1 MADLEKLYNPVSSPF
16 EEAIASGVQST
27 FNTGRFKPETQAMV
41 QSLSGTNEDAN
52 LPTMPI
58 GAGSQMYG
66 GPMFSQSDIGNVAG
80 VLKPEDKK
88 MFIPGAPEEEPEEE
102 KGLVGGAADA
112 FMDAGGGLR
121 IDKYIKG
128 AVGVGKYLWGKVKNK
143 KDSK

>member
-16 EEAIASGVQST
+16 EEAVSSGVQST
-27 FNTGRFKPETQAMV
+27 INTGRFKPEVQAMT

-80 VLKPEDKK
+80 VLKKPRDKK
-88 MFIPGAPEEEPEEE
+88 MFIPGADPGKEAKEAFDE
-102 KGLVGGAADA
+102 LVE
-112 FMDAGGGLR
+112 R
-121 IDKYIKG
+121 DKNMSWWERTKENI
-128 AVGVGKYLWGKVKNK
+128 L
-143 KDSK
+143 S

>member
-16 EEAIASGVQST
+16 EEAVSSGVQST
-27 FNTGRFKPETQAMV
+27 INTGRFKPEVQAMT

-80 VLKPEDKK
+80 VRKREDKK
-88 MFIPGAPEEEPEEE
+88 MFIPKTQTRGAIESKAVFDE
-102 KGLVGGAADA
+102 LVE
-112 FMDAGGGLR
+112 R
-121 IDKYIKG
+121 DKNMSWWERTKENI
-128 AVGVGKYLWGKVKNK
+128 L
-143 KDSK
+143 S

>member
-1 MADLEKLYNPVSSPF
+1 MADSATDLEQLYTPAASPF

-58 GAGSQMYG
+58 GAGNQMYG
-66 GPMFSQSDIGNVAG
+66 GPMFSQSDIGNVSG

-88 MFIPGAPEEEPEEE
+88 MFIPVVEEPEMTRKE
-102 KGLVGGAADA
+102 KRQE
-112 FMDAGGGLR
+112 R
-121 IDKYIKG
+121 IENTKE
-128 AVGVGKYLWGKVKNK
+128 KVKGFAK
-143 KDSK
+143 KYVEFFNPD